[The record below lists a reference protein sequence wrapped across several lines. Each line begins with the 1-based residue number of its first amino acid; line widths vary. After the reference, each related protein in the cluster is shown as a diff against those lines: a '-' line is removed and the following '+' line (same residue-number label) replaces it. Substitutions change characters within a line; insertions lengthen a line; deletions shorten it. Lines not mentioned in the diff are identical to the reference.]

1 MLLFSCLQ
9 IQFYSLLY
17 VVTSFKL
24 FLGIAFF
31 SLIKAGTELDI
42 TILVWTPKGAIV
54 GQLLIPPRWSLSAPL
69 GQFKGPDKEGCVR
82 I

>member
-1 MLLFSCLQ
+1 MLPFSCLQ
-9 IQFYSLLY
+9 TQFYSLLY
-17 VVTSFKL
+17 AVTSFKL

-54 GQLLIPPRWSLSAPL
+54 GQLLITSKMEPFSPSGSI
-69 GQFKGPDKEGCVR
+69 QGP
-82 I
+82 

>member
-54 GQLLIPPRWSLSAPL
+54 GQLLITSKMEPFSPSGSI
-69 GQFKGPDKEGCVR
+69 QGP
-82 I
+82 

>member
-1 MLLFSCLQ
+1 MLPFSCLQ
-9 IQFYSLLY
+9 TQFYSLLY

-54 GQLLIPPRWSLSAPL
+54 GQFLITSKREPFSPSGSI
-69 GQFKGPDKEGCVR
+69 QGP
-82 I
+82 

>member
-17 VVTSFKL
+17 VVTPFKL

-54 GQLLIPPRWSLSAPL
+54 GQLLITSKMEPFSPSGSI
-69 GQFKGPDKEGCVR
+69 QGP
-82 I
+82 